1 MIRFYK
7 SEVLSLNSKF
17 QNFKSEFHDIKTDLI
32 LADLQKVRLIQK
44 LELMIRLCTFVT
56 CNKIPTDDKK
66 YDHEAYDMK
75 TSLFSRYVFGLY
87 RLQEPYGNLTDFEII
102 LTGELTKTFRLTK
115 ILREMI

>member
-1 MIRFYK
+1 M
-7 SEVLSLNSKF
+7 
-17 QNFKSEFHDIKTDLI
+17 KTGRI

-44 LELMIRLCTFVT
+44 PELMIRLCTFVT

-75 TSLFSRYVFGLY
+75 TSLFPRYVFGLY